1 MQPELQFSKYA
12 DFMSAMIH
20 QRRFDLLDMA
30 TYDILSVYME
40 SQGIKRFSEWQFNFL
55 FSGDQFPGLFAR
67 VIIVTDIEVN
77 AQAVASQII
86 GRLGRVYADSDGNTV
101 SEGASE
107 DNTPRALQVEVYGRA
122 DTKDIYGADLSS
134 HGLRGYAVNGDE
146 IQEVIGGGD
155 FMAAAHRYSLNPVDT
170 LFGHILQLPPGA
182 GKTLISTWLIIH
194 RLIFYPTQRIIFALP
209 LRALATQVTQDTDK
223 IIGDIDG
230 FTRQAWGFPFNFST
244 EVLEGP
250 GKVAHPKDRNVFIAT
265 YEHAASLIRRPELMR
280 IGQNSVEVGAVIIDE
295 VHEIMKDRGLIV
307 DDILYFSQL
316 HKLASLRGTPAVNV
330 MSGTLPSW
338 VVRRIG
344 VAYKFVLDRE
354 TISITSRPSTTTTV
368 VPVNIT
374 SRSQCIAMVRDIVGN
389 LLDQRI
395 RNEQRK
401 ENRLVCF
408 MNTVSDAEAMFLSL
422 TPLAAKARQVA
433 LMDPHASPNIVMNI
447 DRDTL
452 KNAMLDPDTPIGD
465 IESAIRWLQAAGIYI
480 HHANIRG
487 SKQLVGDTLM
497 EPKDI
502 IIKQITNA
510 PGIAKF
516 TAVFSTSTIS
526 TGLNLAR
533 AQIAFLGPNTM
544 WSVDQAQQM
553 IGRVGRQGAGKS
565 IAYVAQS
572 TKYLAPGAM
581 QIAFPDAWFIPRLT
595 AALSFAEKLTRN
607 SNIYDSS
614 TDSFIPPQLNDEGQ
628 LIGFGNIDVR
638 GFYGLLNGRPVG
650 VDDVPGNGLIATAI
664 EWRLINES
672 GTPTMEATQALEI
685 SGNDPLAL
693 PVTSQ
698 FLRGFI
704 HYETAIA
711 WQVLM
716 CWQTAN
722 GFSVKDLWTG
732 IGDVITG
739 YRLKDESKEAIR
751 AMCAVYGETHRR
763 FPADNTVP
771 SRDTADKFVALIE
784 SFIDGLIYGAGRW
797 AVIGLSTKRA
807 QQVKMAT
814 ALIDAAGIVAT
825 NMYIPPERPSDDI
838 NDNTPTLNAIKLS
851 MGTGLSEDA
860 IAVMNTAFYLTFP
873 VGMLKEAREDAAR
886 AWANM
891 VRQLQAAGIQVD
903 ISAQQWLETFRGFT
917 MEEEGMDEAS
927 RAARR
932 EQEHEQEQEHEHEH
946 QMTWDDV

>member
-12 DFMSAMIH
+12 DFVSTMTS

-40 SQGIKRFSEWQFNFL
+40 SQGIKQFSTWQFNFL
-55 FSGDQFPGLFAR
+55 FNGDQFPGLFAR

-77 AQAVASQII
+77 AQAVAGQII
-86 GRLGRVYADSDGNTV
+86 GRLGRVYTDSEGNTV

-107 DNTPRALQVEVYGRA
+107 DNIPRAFQVEVYGRA
-122 DTKDIYGADLSS
+122 DTKDIYGTDLSYHEFKS
-134 HGLRGYAVNGDE
+134 YAVNGDE
-146 IQEVIGGGD
+146 IQETIGEGD
-155 FMAAAHRYSLNPVDT
+155 FMATAYRFSLNQVDT

-182 GKTLISTWLIIH
+182 GKTLISTWLIVN
-194 RLIFYPTQRIIFALP
+194 RLIYYPKQRIIFALP

-223 IIGDIDG
+223 IISDIDA

-250 GKVAHPKDRNVFIAT
+250 GRVAHPKDRNIFIAT
-265 YEHAASLIRRPELMR
+265 YEHAASLIRRPELLR
-280 IGQNSVEVGAVIIDE
+280 INTGSIEVGAVIIDE

-316 HKLASLRGTPAVNV
+316 HKLASLKGIPAVNV

-344 VAYKFVLDRE
+344 LAYKFVLDRK

-368 VPVNIT
+368 IPVNIT

-433 LMDPHASPNIVMNI
+433 LMDPHASPNIILNI

-452 KNAMLDPDTPIGD
+452 SNAMLDPSTPVDD
-465 IESAIRWLQAAGIYI
+465 IENAIRWLQAAGIYI
-480 HHANIRG
+480 HHANVRG

-607 SNIYDSS
+607 GNIYDSR
-614 TDSFIPPQLNDEGQ
+614 TDTFIPPQINEDGL
-628 LIGFGNIDVR
+628 LIGIGNIDVR

-650 VDDVPGNGLIATAI
+650 VDDVPGNGLITTAI
-664 EWRLINES
+664 EWRLINER
-672 GTPTMEATQALEI
+672 GAPTQEALQALEI
-685 SGNDPLAL
+685 SGNDPLTL

-722 GFSVKDLWTG
+722 GFNVKDMWAG
-732 IGDVITG
+732 IGEVITG
-739 YRLKDESKEAIR
+739 YRLSEESKQAIR
-751 AMCAVYGETHRR
+751 EMCAVYGETHQR

-771 SRDTADKFVALIE
+771 SRDTAEQFVAFIE
-784 SFIDGLIYGAGRW
+784 SFIDGLISGAGRW
-797 AVIGLSTKRA
+797 AVLGLSTKRA
-807 QQVKMAT
+807 QQVRMAT

-825 NMYIPPERPSDDI
+825 NMYIPPGGTTDEI
-838 NDNTPTLNAIKLS
+838 NDNTPTLNAITLS
-851 MGTGLSEDA
+851 MGSPEDA
-860 IAVMNTAFYLTFP
+860 RQVMATAFRLTFP
-873 VGMLKEAREDAAR
+873 VGLLKESMEDAAR
-886 AWANM
+886 EWDIM
-891 VRQLQAAGIQVD
+891 VRETGIQVN

-927 RAARR
+927 RQAAR
-932 EQEHEQEQEHEHEH
+932 EQGQQEQEQEPP
-946 QMTWDDV
+946 MTWDDV